1 MPILSARSGRE
12 GQSPAKSSTIS
23 VRGVQQ
29 RFTTRNNSVTA
40 LTGVDI
46 EIPAGQFLSIVG
58 PSGCGKSTLLRL
70 IGGLDLPSAG
80 EILIDDVRVRGPRRE
95 IGTVFQT
102 PVLFPWRTAL
112 ENVLLPAVVRRQNR
126 KQATAKAHALLE
138 AVQLSGFEKSYPAEL
153 SGGMQQRVGIARALA
168 SDPGM
173 LLMDEPFGA
182 LDALT
187 RETLNDQIQQLWL
200 AQRQTVVFV
209 THSVPEAIFLSDRVL
224 VMSGRPGQIRADIA
238 IDLPRPRTLADTAT
252 TIFGAYAEEIRGH
265 LNANG
270 RLD

>member
-1 MPILSARSGRE
+1 MPILSPVSGGAER
-12 GQSPAKSSTIS
+12 PRAKSSTIS
-23 VRGVQQ
+23 VRGVQR
-29 RFTTRNNSVTA
+29 RFETRNASVTA
-40 LTGVDI
+40 LTEVNI

-80 EILIDDVRVRGPRRE
+80 EISVDGAPVRGPRRD

-126 KQATAKAHALLE
+126 ARATEKARALLD
-138 AVQLSGFEKSYPAEL
+138 AMQLSGFEKSYPSEL

-168 SDPGM
+168 SDPGT

-187 RETLNDQIQQLWL
+187 RETLNGQIQQLWMG
-200 AQRQTVVFV
+200 QHQTVIFV
-209 THSVPEAIFLSDRVL
+209 THSVPEAIFLADRVL
-224 VMSGRPGQIRADIA
+224 VMSGRPGRIQADIA
-238 IDLPRPRTLADTAT
+238 IELPRPRSLADTAT
-252 TIFGAYAEEIRGH
+252 ARFGVYAEEIRSH